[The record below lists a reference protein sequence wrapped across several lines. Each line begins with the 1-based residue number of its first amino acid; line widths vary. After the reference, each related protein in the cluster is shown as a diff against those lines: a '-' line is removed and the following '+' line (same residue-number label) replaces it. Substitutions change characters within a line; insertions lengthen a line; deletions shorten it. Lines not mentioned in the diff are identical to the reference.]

1 MISGVALSARV
12 AILASGTA
20 IALAIAGCGAGQ
32 TPPTRP
38 SATPPTASTTAPRAG
53 GVTVTH
59 LRVKH
64 SRRLTAPPRKVG
76 IVGEVSGKVGRTPD
90 PLPSGASTP
99 AISPGAPSDAQIK
112 AELAQAAQAGITL
125 SPCTSVRTCNQAS
138 TLSLGV
144 TGNWA
149 FPIQPISAVLA
160 PSTWT
165 VDQGIDI
172 ATVGNA
178 CGSSA
183 YEVAITSGTVVRVG
197 IAGFG
202 PYAPVIRID
211 GGPYA
216 GWFVYYGH
224 AAPALVTVGT
234 HVRAGQPI
242 AAVGCGVV
250 GISSGPHLE
259 IGMTP
264 PGGADCCPAFGTTA
278 QSVGDLMVALLARSH

>member
-1 MISGVALSARV
+1 MTVRRGR
-12 AILASGTA
+12 
-20 IALAIAGCGAGQ
+20 LAIAGLAAMTVLTGCGGAATQ
-32 TPPTRP
+32 TKDRV
-38 SATPPTASTTAPRAG
+38 ATAAHHSTTKTSPRVGA
-53 GVTVTH
+53 TH
-59 LRVKH
+59 LQRVK
-64 SRRLTAPPRKVG
+64 RRGRLPPPPPKVG
-76 IVGEVSGKVGRTPD
+76 RVKEVSGKIGRKPD
-90 PLPSGASTP
+90 PLPSAAAAP
-99 AISPGAPSDAQIK
+99 AVSPGAPSDAQVK

-125 SPCTSVRTCNQAS
+125 SPCISVRTCNQES
-138 TLSLGV
+138 TTSLGA

-149 FPIQPISAVLA
+149 FPIQPLSVVLA

-172 ATVGNA
+172 ATVGGA

-197 IAGFG
+197 IPGFG

-224 AAPALVTVGT
+224 AAPALVVVGV

-242 AAVGCGVV
+242 AAVGCGIV
-250 GISSGPHLE
+250 GVSSGPHLE
-259 IGMTP
+259 IGMSP
-264 PGGADCCPAFGTTA
+264 PGGADCCPAFGATSPA
-278 QSVGDLMVALLARSH
+278 VGALMQQLLARSH